1 MQEDPPGPRKAPG
14 LPSAPDRGG
23 PPGDVTLAP
32 APAGPAPPAPACFGG
47 LAGPPPFLGMS
58 SLASS
63 ARWPSRSQKPGQPW
77 VRSAEAE
84 SVPAHSGNGFRS
96 APAVQAAGSRV
107 LPWVASYPLLCP
119 EQPRVCGGGG
129 ACRQG
134 SPTQTAFPHQPPS
147 LETSLTSEPWGR
159 SPRLSSQNSA
169 GSML

>member
-119 EQPRVCGGGG
+119 EEPRVCLGWGGV
-129 ACRQG
+129 
-134 SPTQTAFPHQPPS
+134 
-147 LETSLTSEPWGR
+147 
-159 SPRLSSQNSA
+159 
-169 GSML
+169 